1 MRFATLALLATA
13 MSIPAF
19 TAATTPAAA
28 QARAGDPVEVRI
40 DATKPGA
47 TISRDIF
54 GQFAEHLG
62 TGIYGGVWVGKDSK
76 IPNVRGIR
84 TDVVNAL
91 RAIRTPLVRWPGGCF
106 ADEYHWRDGVG
117 PAKNRRSSI
126 NSNWGGSVETSA
138 FGTDEFMDFVGQV
151 GAEVYL
157 NVNVGSGTVKEAA
170 DWVAYM
176 TADPTTSAGKE
187 RADNGHREPYK
198 IKYLG
203 LGNESWSCGGAMR
216 PEFYADQMK
225 LYARFVRNY
234 HPEQGEGKPD
244 AMLRVA
250 VGPGDD
256 NTAYTEEVM
265 KTWKQHDWAWSIESL
280 SLHRYT
286 TGGWPPSYPS
296 DAFDEGAYARLVKET
311 LGMDGFIKANAA
323 VMDKYDPEKK
333 VSLAIDEWGVWLKP
347 LRGTNPGFL
356 QQQNSLRDAI
366 IAALNINIFARHA
379 DRVKLTNIAQMINV
393 LQAMILTDEEKM
405 VLTPTYHV
413 FKMYVPFQDAT
424 FIPVNF
430 QAGTYQ
436 HGDITLPRIDA
447 VAVKDKQGKYWLA
460 LTNVD
465 TQRAAPVTVNVAGL
479 NVRSARG
486 EVLTAPKVDSINSF
500 AAPNTVSPKPIA
512 GSVRGGKL
520 TIDMPAK
527 SVAVIALEP

>member
-1 MRFATLALLATA
+1 
-13 MSIPAF
+13 
-19 TAATTPAAA
+19 
-28 QARAGDPVEVRI
+28 
-40 DATKPGA
+40 
-47 TISRDIF
+47 
-54 GQFAEHLG
+54 
-62 TGIYGGVWVGKDSK
+62 
-76 IPNVRGIR
+76 
-84 TDVVNAL
+84 
-91 RAIRTPLVRWPGGCF
+91 
-106 ADEYHWRDGVG
+106 
-117 PAKNRRSSI
+117 
-126 NSNWGGSVETSA
+126 
-138 FGTDEFMDFVGQV
+138 
-151 GAEVYL
+151 
-157 NVNVGSGTVKEAA
+157 
-170 DWVAYM
+170 
-176 TADPTTSAGKE
+176 
-187 RADNGHREPYK
+187 
-198 IKYLG
+198 
-203 LGNESWSCGGAMR
+203 
-216 PEFYADQMK
+216 
-225 LYARFVRNY
+225 
-234 HPEQGEGKPD
+234 
-244 AMLRVA
+244 
-250 VGPGDD
+250 
-256 NTAYTEEVM
+256 
-265 KTWKQHDWAWSIESL
+265 
-280 SLHRYT
+280 
-286 TGGWPPSYPS
+286 
-296 DAFDEGAYARLVKET
+296 
-311 LGMDGFIKANAA
+311 MDGFIKANAA

-347 LRGTNPGFL
+347 LPGTNPGFL